1 MMFDKNL
8 KRYEK
13 MAKKE
18 GKKTKKKRRKKKRR
32 TKQLMSAKSLAENVI
47 EEVDEDENASED
59 EGEEESIDEEEAVKL
74 TPLEQECKYTL
85 SKLEE
90 KYPQTKMNG
99 KKNIW
104 IVKPAGLSRGRGIE
118 LFSSF
123 HEIYHHL
130 KTRDFSWVI

>member
-1 MMFDKNL
+1 MFDKNL

-59 EGEEESIDEEEAVKL
+59 EGEEESIDDEEEAVKL

-90 KYPQTKMNG
+90 KYPQTNMNG